1 MAAVRMMRGFS
12 PVYVAPQRYVKTLD
26 TARPFIRTK
35 ERVYGH
41 PSSHSDDSMVSSGSR
56 DEHASLKVLFVI
68 GADRRKGKVKRSQ
81 GRRGA
86 RGGGSI
92 GHMVHIRC
100 SCIQHIFHDSRQCKN
115 MRS

>member
-86 RGGGSI
+86 RGGEYRAYGSYTMQLHTAYI
-92 GHMVHIRC
+92 
-100 SCIQHIFHDSRQCKN
+100 SRFKT
-115 MRS
+115 M